1 MITRRCRCGAGLHA
15 HPTPGG
21 DVDRVVAQFD
31 RRHRGDGCG
40 PVEPTEPDPTTLER
54 P

>member
-1 MITRRCRCGAGLHA
+1 MIERRCQCKAGLHA
-15 HPTPGG
+15 YPLPGG

-31 RRHRGDGCG
+31 RQHTGPGHR
-40 PVEPTEPDPTTLER
+40 PVEPSTTPNTEER